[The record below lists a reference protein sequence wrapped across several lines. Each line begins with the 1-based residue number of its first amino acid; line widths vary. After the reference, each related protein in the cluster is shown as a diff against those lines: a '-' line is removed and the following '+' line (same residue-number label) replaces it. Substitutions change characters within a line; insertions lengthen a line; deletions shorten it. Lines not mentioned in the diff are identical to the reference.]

1 MLSRK
6 VYEAQAAIIKKRVVA
21 GKVGQDFCYELATE
35 LAQYFAS
42 DNPRFDRGRFFKAC
56 GVDGYHL
63 RPLPVEYVDADCWNS
78 EMGRGPEPSGAD
90 LEQP

>member
-42 DNPRFDRGRFFKAC
+42 DNPRFDRERFFEAC
-56 GVDGYHL
+56 GLGILHL
-63 RPLPVEYVDADCWNS
+63 RPLPVEYVDADWNS
-78 EMGRGPEPSGAD
+78 EMGRGPEPIGAD